1 MKPTTQTILAVTAFA
16 VLALA
21 AVPAVHAA
29 DGCKVKIDTKT
40 GAIQFS
46 AKDVRG
52 ILRWGD
58 SLGLAVHPFADA
70 DCVKNGKAT
79 KCELGAPGTADQ
91 ITPPELCRLVV
102 KDVGGGASCSAFI
115 KGCTPG
121 VRPGGAAASAPG
133 GAKAGVVAFCS
144 SDKDDVRI
152 IRSFNNVNASAITID
167 DGVLAGRCEITF
179 PFSLED
185 RFYSV
190 EPVSGIIAT
199 STFKID
205 YEVSGNTLSISTQE
219 YLPPVWAGL
228 AMRVSVLI
236 F

>member
-1 MKPTTQTILAVTAFA
+1 MKSIAQMMLAVTVF
-16 VLALA
+16 ALA
-21 AVPAVHAA
+21 TVPTAHAA
-29 DGCKVKIDTKT
+29 DGCKVKIDAKT

-46 AKDVRG
+46 AKNVHG
-52 ILRWGD
+52 VLRWGD
-58 SLGLAVHPFADA
+58 SLGLAIHPFADA
-70 DCVKNGKAT
+70 DCVKSGKAT
-79 KCELGAPGTADQ
+79 RCELGAPGTADQ
-91 ITPPELCRLVV
+91 ITPPELCRLFV
-102 KDVGGGASCSAFI
+102 KDVGGASCSAFI

-121 VRPGGAAASAPG
+121 VRPGGAAASVPG

-144 SDKDDVRI
+144 PDKDDVRI
-152 IRSFNNVNASAITID
+152 FRSFNNVNASAITID

-185 RFYSV
+185 KFYSV

-205 YEVSGNTLSISTQE
+205 YEVNGNTLSISTQQ

-228 AMRVSVLI
+228 AMQVSVLI